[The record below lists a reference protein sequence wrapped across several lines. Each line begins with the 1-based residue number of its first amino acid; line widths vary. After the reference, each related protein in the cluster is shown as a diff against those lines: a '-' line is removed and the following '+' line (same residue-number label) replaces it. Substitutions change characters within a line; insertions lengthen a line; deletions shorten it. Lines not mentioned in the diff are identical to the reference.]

1 MPAQPGIFQQLAGR
15 WQVPLL
21 LVSLAAVVAG
31 VWRLRPEP
39 QPAAFEPLFEH
50 AVALHRAGLY
60 TEASSYID
68 KLLIEPGRTES
79 EKRKLFGLLARV
91 VFDHEH
97 GNLVHGPTNAAR
109 IIEYS
114 NKSLAPGKSHDAAT
128 LKMRGLAWEW
138 QRKAAQAVAEYQAAI
153 ELGAPDSWSLRK
165 RVIEIRRHLGELD
178 DDKLKAECEA
188 FLAQG
193 ADGGQ
198 EGGPDAGSSGTAV
211 ERNGGAR
218 VDDKLAWWAAEQIVE
233 VLARQKKYEEA
244 ERLLA
249 THAERFRN
257 STEKGAYDY
266 LQALIWFH
274 MGRRADSERLLR
286 NIRDQSEPADPVFA
300 RAGLLLG
307 RMLLDQQAP
316 EYALSFFEDVL
327 AQTPPGPD
335 RWAAV
340 LGRAEALDAMQ
351 RYREALEGYG
361 QAIRHA
367 SESPYESV
375 MDMFLAADAA
385 LDAVPGLA
393 PGWRLSRAAAYLRVV
408 RRRAEL
414 TLKLGEAALAEANRA
429 GLADDAPERA
439 EAKAILAQAAEHH
452 LGLASLVMLDEEG
465 AVAATLK
472 AVEAFELAG
481 DRVRTAEVL
490 ESFIH
495 DRPNHTAVPEALLR
509 LGRTYQAM
517 GEYEKAIAR
526 YQENLINY
534 PRTPSAI
541 ASLVPL
547 ADCFVETGE
556 PEKAEQTLLRLV
568 EHVPGDPLGL
578 VTPEAAQFRD
588 ALFKLAELYTR
599 SKQYEKAIARYE
611 EAIRRYPEDPRVGR
625 ATFRLADAY
634 RHSAERIRSEFKE
647 SRSLPYLTEL
657 SKSYRQRLE
666 RARQLYGQVIER
678 LSGRPVEE
686 LEELDRLQLK
696 LSYLY
701 AADAVFESAELA
713 DAPTLQPAAEALEMY
728 EQAAWA
734 CAQDPIAMSAHVQ
747 IVNCLLRMGRVEKA
761 RLALQRARWAL
772 RNIPDEAFPAK
783 PREDRAFW
791 EEYLTWLEKT
801 PTFASTQPAEG

>member
-1 MPAQPGIFQQLAGR
+1 MSDVPAQPGIFQQLAGR

-517 GEYEKAIAR
+517 GEYEKAPPPLRGRWGKGGSNGVPSATCLSRCGSPHRWPRATPASLAQSPGAR
-526 YQENLINY
+526 AV
-534 PRTPSAI
+534 PARTPAGNPPPP
-541 ASLVPL
+541 A
-547 ADCFVETGE
+547 G
-556 PEKAEQTLLRLV
+556 RL
-568 EHVPGDPLGL
+568 
-578 VTPEAAQFRD
+578 
-588 ALFKLAELYTR
+588 
-599 SKQYEKAIARYE
+599 
-611 EAIRRYPEDPRVGR
+611 GR
-625 ATFRLADAY
+625 AILNTALPPETESPRRTQPLRSSPGFSRLRSAF
-634 RHSAERIRSEFKE
+634 HSPCR
-647 SRSLPYLTEL
+647 
-657 SKSYRQRLE
+657 RQRAIKLLGQFSAAYPGPRLTGRGGG
-666 RARQLYGQVIER
+666 RA
-678 LSGRPVEE
+678 
-686 LEELDRLQLK
+686 D
-696 LSYLY
+696 
-701 AADAVFESAELA
+701 
-713 DAPTLQPAAEALEMY
+713 
-728 EQAAWA
+728 
-734 CAQDPIAMSAHVQ
+734 
-747 IVNCLLRMGRVEKA
+747 
-761 RLALQRARWAL
+761 
-772 RNIPDEAFPAK
+772 
-783 PREDRAFW
+783 
-791 EEYLTWLEKT
+791 
-801 PTFASTQPAEG
+801 